1 MILDFLLKKKEKSSK
16 VARERLQIVLAH
28 ERTLN
33 IPFMENLKKD
43 LLQVI
48 AKYVDIDKENIE
60 VKMNRL
66 DNMEILDIN
75 IPIKQ
80 R

>member
-1 MILDFLLKKKEKSSK
+1 MILDFLLKKKEKSSR

-75 IPIKQ
+75 IPLKQ

>member
-75 IPIKQ
+75 IPLKQ

>member
-33 IPFMENLKKD
+33 IPFMKNLKKD

-48 AKYVDIDKENIE
+48 AKYVDIDKKNIE
-60 VKMNRL
+60 VKMNKL

-75 IPIKQ
+75 IPLKQ

>member
-1 MILDFLLKKKEKSSK
+1 MILDFLLKRKEKSSEI
-16 VARERLQIVLAH
+16 ARKRLQIILAH

-33 IPFMENLKKD
+33 LPFMENLKKD

-48 AKYVDIDKENIE
+48 TKYVDIDKENIK
-60 VKMNRL
+60 VNMNKL

-75 IPIKQ
+75 IPFRQ

>member
-1 MILDFLLKKKEKSSK
+1 MILDFLLKRKEKSSEI
-16 VARERLQIVLAH
+16 ARERLQIILAH
-28 ERTLN
+28 ERILN
-33 IPFMENLKKD
+33 LPFMENLKKD

-48 AKYVDIDKENIE
+48 TKYVDIDKENIK
-60 VKMNRL
+60 VNMNKL

-75 IPIKQ
+75 IPFRQ

>member
-48 AKYVDIDKENIE
+48 AKYVDIDKKNIE
-60 VKMNRL
+60 VKMNKL

-75 IPIKQ
+75 IPLKQ

>member
-1 MILDFLLKKKEKSSK
+1 MIFDFLLKKKEKSSD

-48 AKYVDIDKENIE
+48 AKYVDIDKENVT
-60 VKMNRL
+60 VKMNRA
-66 DNMEILDIN
+66 DSMEILDIN
-75 IPIKQ
+75 IPLK

>member
-28 ERTLN
+28 ERTLS
-33 IPFMENLKKD
+33 IPFMENLRKD

-48 AKYVDIDKENIE
+48 AKYVDIDKKNIE
-60 VKMNRL
+60 VKINRL

-75 IPIKQ
+75 IPLKQ